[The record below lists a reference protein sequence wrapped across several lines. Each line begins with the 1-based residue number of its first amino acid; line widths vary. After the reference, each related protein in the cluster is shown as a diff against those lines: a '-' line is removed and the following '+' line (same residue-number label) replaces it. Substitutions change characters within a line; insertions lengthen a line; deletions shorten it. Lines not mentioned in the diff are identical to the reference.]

1 MAAPLSPASQTILAF
16 DFGEK
21 RIGVAVG
28 DTGIGLAHP
37 VTTLHVES
45 NAERMAAVEK
55 LVAEWRPSQFVVGE
69 PHYEDERPHEIAHL
83 AKKFGNRI
91 KERFRLPVEYVN
103 EFLSSSEAG
112 AQLREQGINGRAQKE
127 MLDAVAAQVILQAW
141 FDDRISDKT
150 NDKSNQQNK
159 ARNAA

>member
-1 MAAPLSPASQTILAF
+1 MAAPRTAGATTILAF

-28 DTGIGLAHP
+28 DTSIGLAHP
-37 VTTLHVES
+37 VTTLQVES

-55 LVAEWRPSQFVVGE
+55 LVAEWLPTLFVIGE
-69 PHYEDERPHEIAHL
+69 PHYEDGRPHEIAHL

-112 AQLREQGINGRAQKE
+112 AQLREQGITGRAQKE
-127 MLDAVAAQVILQAW
+127 MLDAVAAQVILQSY
-141 FDDRISDKT
+141 F
-150 NDKSNQQNK
+150 NEQNK
-159 ARNAA
+159 ACNAA

>member
-1 MAAPLSPASQTILAF
+1 MAVVMAKATVAPSGNQTILAF
-16 DFGEK
+16 DYGEK

-28 DTGIGLAHP
+28 DAGIGLAHP
-37 VTTLHVES
+37 VTTLQVET
-45 NAERMAAVEK
+45 NAARMAAVDA
-55 LVAEWRPSQFVVGE
+55 LVAEWQPTLFVVGE

-112 AQLREQGINGRAQKE
+112 AQLREQGITGRAQKE
-127 MLDAVAAQVILQAW
+127 MLDAVAAQVILQAY
-141 FDDRISDKT
+141 FNEQGKI
-150 NDKSNQQNK
+150 NAK
-159 ARNAA
+159 AHNAA

>member
-55 LVAEWRPSQFVVGE
+55 LVAEWQPSQFVVGE

-112 AQLREQGINGRAQKE
+112 AQLRERGISGRAQKE

-141 FDDRISDKT
+141 LDDRISHKT
-150 NDKSNQQNK
+150 NEQNK
-159 ARNAA
+159 ARDAA

>member
-1 MAAPLSPASQTILAF
+1 MATPAASDSETILAF
-16 DFGEK
+16 DYGEK

-28 DTGIGLAHP
+28 NAGIGLAHP
-37 VTTLHVES
+37 VTTLQVET
-45 NAERMAAVEK
+45 NAARMAAVDA
-55 LVAEWRPSQFVVGE
+55 LVAEWQPTRFVVGE

-112 AQLREQGINGRAQKE
+112 AQLREQGITGRAQKE
-127 MLDAVAAQVILQAW
+127 MLDAVAAQVILQAY
-141 FDDRISDKT
+141 F
-150 NDKSNQQNK
+150 NEQNR

>member
-1 MAAPLSPASQTILAF
+1 MAAAGSTAAQTVLAF

-28 DTGIGLAHP
+28 NTGIGLAHP
-37 VTTLHVES
+37 VTTLQVES
-45 NAERMAAVEK
+45 NAERMAAVDK
-55 LVAEWRPSQFVVGE
+55 LVAEWQPVQFVIGE

-91 KERFRLPVEYVN
+91 KERFRLPVAYIN

-112 AQLREQGINGRAQKE
+112 AQLRAQGIHGRAQKP

-141 FDDRISDKT
+141 LDQRAGNKT
-150 NDKSNQQNK
+150 NDNTNEPDK